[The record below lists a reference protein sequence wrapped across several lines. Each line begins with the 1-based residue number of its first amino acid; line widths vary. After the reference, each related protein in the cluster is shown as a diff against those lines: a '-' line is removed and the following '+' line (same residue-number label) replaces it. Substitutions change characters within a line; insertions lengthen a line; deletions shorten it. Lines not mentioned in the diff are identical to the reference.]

1 MQRLVLFSGAMMV
14 ATVALAGIPS
24 ASFFTGGTPVHEV
37 QVVARKYT
45 FEPATI
51 QVAAGEPVRLVV
63 RSADAVHGF
72 AIRELKVDIR
82 VPRGGEAVT
91 LDFTAPPP
99 GRYEIVCSEFCGSGH
114 SHMNAALVSVA
125 ATQTAR

>member
-1 MQRLVLFSGAMMV
+1 MKRFVGFAGGIMV
-14 ATVALAGIPS
+14 ATVALAGIPPTS
-24 ASFFTGGTPVHEV
+24 TATAGVPVHEV

-51 QVAAGEPVRLVV
+51 QVTAGEPVSLVI

-72 AIRELKVDIR
+72 AIRELKLDMR

-125 ATQTAR
+125 PTQTAR